1 MRCHLPIH
9 GLAGISLLLATVASA
24 QETVEQQIRQRVR
37 QYEVAFNA
45 GDVDGLAAVYAP
57 DGTHTFVFGNTARGR
72 SEIASAFSAM
82 LAGPAKGS
90 RLAITVPRVRAL
102 SADVAVEE
110 SSFSMTG
117 IADAA
122 GKPAAPMTGGCLA
135 IYRQTGGQ
143 WYAAAIQC
151 MVPLSGPPG
160 TDGGVAP
167 Y

>member
-1 MRCHLPIH
+1 MRCHLPVH
-9 GLAGISLLLATVASA
+9 SLAGISLLLATVASG

-37 QYEVAFNA
+37 QYEAAYNA
-45 GDVDGLAAVYAP
+45 GDADELAAVYAP
-57 DGTHTFVFGNTARGR
+57 DGTHTFVFGNTAHGR
-72 SEIASAFSAM
+72 SEITSAFSAM

-90 RLAITVPRVRAL
+90 RLAITVHRVRAL

-122 GKPAAPMTGGCLA
+122 GKPAAPVTGVCLA

-151 MVPLSGPPG
+151 MVPLAAPPG
-160 TDGGVAP
+160 SDGGVAP